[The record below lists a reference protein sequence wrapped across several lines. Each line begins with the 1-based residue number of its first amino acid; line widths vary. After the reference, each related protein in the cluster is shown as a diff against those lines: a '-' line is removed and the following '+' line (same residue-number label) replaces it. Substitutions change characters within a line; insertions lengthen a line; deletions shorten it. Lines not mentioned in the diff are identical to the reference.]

1 MIRVGMGYDVH
12 KLVEGRD
19 LILGG
24 VKIPWE
30 KGLLGHSDADVL
42 LHAVMDAL
50 LGAAALHD
58 IGPKIRGGI
67 QYETAGACGKASG
80 GKHVCDQ

>member
-12 KLVEGRD
+12 KLTEGRD

-30 KGLLGHSDADVL
+30 KAFW
-42 LHAVMDAL
+42 
-50 LGAAALHD
+50 D
-58 IGPKIRGGI
+58 IPMRMW
-67 QYETAGACGKASG
+67 
-80 GKHVCDQ
+80 